1 MIPSLIGLAVGLVCG
16 VGLAF
21 LVPANART
29 KRSRRRG
36 GVLRRL
42 EGVLAEAGWAEAHPL
57 GILAAWAGAA
67 ALAGVL
73 VAVLVPIPVL
83 APLAALAVL
92 GAGRGLIRARI
103 DSRRR
108 RLRQTWPGLI
118 DHLRSAVRSGAGVS
132 DAVVYLVDR
141 VPEEMRPAFQHFH
154 EALDHGSSVDQALRS
169 VKAELADPVGDRVI
183 EALRLAHDVGGSD
196 LPVVLD
202 SLQHSVRADIAVRE
216 DARAKQAWIRAAS
229 RLGVAAPWLVLIV
242 LSGRDETVEAY
253 SSATGV
259 GLVLAGALVSTLAFR
274 AMATLGSLPS
284 QRRWFAA
291 EPARVGA

>member
-1 MIPSLIGLAVGLVCG
+1 MIPSQIGLAVGLVCG
-16 VGLAF
+16 VGLA
-21 LVPANART
+21 LLMPADARP

-73 VAVLVPIPVL
+73 VAVFVPIPVL

-118 DHLRSAVRSGAGVS
+118 DHLRSALRSGAGVS
-132 DAVVYLVDR
+132 NAVVYLVDR

-154 EALDHGSSVDQALRS
+154 EALDHGSSVDQ
-169 VKAELADPVGDRVI
+169 
-183 EALRLAHDVGGSD
+183 ALRLAHDVGGSD

>member
-1 MIPSLIGLAVGLVCG
+1 MSEDHAGLLDHLATGFTDLGFLDFQPQVSAFTGSFTDTGEHGIATVAASDPSDQ
-16 VGLAF
+16 
-21 LVPANART
+21 
-29 KRSRRRG
+29 
-36 GVLRRL
+36 
-42 EGVLAEAGWAEAHPL
+42 L
-57 GILAAWAGAA
+57 GQNHGF
-67 ALAGVL
+67 
-73 VAVLVPIPVL
+73 P
-83 APLAALAVL
+83 
-92 GAGRGLIRARI
+92 
-103 DSRRR
+103 
-108 RLRQTWPGLI
+108 QTSTTEQTGFWPGLI

-154 EALDHGSSVDQALRS
+154 EALDHGSSVDQALRG
-169 VKAELADPVGDRVI
+169 VKTELADPVGDRVI